1 MAATK
6 TKRRP
11 RKMLKKKQS
20 SLIKS
25 YGSFLKGLTHLT
37 PKYRQKMINNSPK
50 EVIDSVGECCLNI
63 IKGNVHLTKAQ
74 KQNLQAR
81 QRHIHLLSSK
91 QVSLPEKKKIINQKG
106 GALLGLLLKPL
117 LAPIVGSVLW
127 GLLNPQHGRV

>member
-25 YGSFLKGLTHLT
+25 YGSFLEGLTHLP

-63 IKGNVHLTKAQ
+63 IKGNVRLTKAQ

-81 QRHIHLLSSK
+81 QRHIRHRVQSKFLCQRKRKLLIRRK
-91 QVSLPEKKKIINQKG
+91 VHC
-106 GALLGLLLKPL
+106 
-117 LAPIVGSVLW
+117 SVYC
-127 GLLNPQHGRV
+127 

>member
-25 YGSFLKGLTHLT
+25 YGSFLEGLTHLP

-63 IKGNVHLTKAQ
+63 IKGNVRLTKAQ

-81 QRHIHLLSSK
+81 QRHIRLLSSK
-91 QVSLPEKKKIINQKG
+91 QVSLPEKKENY
-106 GALLGLLLKPL
+106 
-117 LAPIVGSVLW
+117 
-127 GLLNPQHGRV
+127 

>member
-1 MAATK
+1 MAATR

-25 YGSFLKGLTHLT
+25 YGSFLEGLT
-37 PKYRQKMINNSPK
+37 KYRQKMINNSPK

-63 IKGNVHLTKAQ
+63 IKGNVRLTKAQ

-81 QRHIHLLSSK
+81 QRHIRLLSSK
-91 QVSLPEKKKIINQKG
+91 QVSLQEKKKIIN
-106 GALLGLLLKPL
+106 
-117 LAPIVGSVLW
+117 
-127 GLLNPQHGRV
+127 

>member
-1 MAATK
+1 M
-6 TKRRP
+6 
-11 RKMLKKKQS
+11 
-20 SLIKS
+20 IKS
-25 YGSFLKGLTHLT
+25 YGSFLEGLTHLP

-63 IKGNVHLTKAQ
+63 IKGNVRLTKAQ

-81 QRHIHLLSSK
+81 QRHIRLLSSK

-117 LAPIVGSVLW
+117 LAPIVGSVLG
-127 GLLNPQHGRV
+127 GLLNPHHGRA

>member
-1 MAATK
+1 MAPYK

-25 YGSFLKGLTHLT
+25 YGSFLEGLTHFP

-50 EVIDSVGECCLNI
+50 EVIDSVGECCLNN

-74 KQNLQAR
+74 KHNLQAR
-81 QRHIHLLSSK
+81 QRHIRLLSSK
-91 QVSLPEKKKIINQKG
+91 QVSLPEKKKISNQKG

-117 LAPIVGSVLW
+117 LAPIVGSVLG
-127 GLLNPQHGRV
+127 GLLNPRHGRA